1 MLLDKGLQPKNT
13 VLTEREI
20 LLTTIIVIVNS
31 NKRSTGDD
39 GDTCAEGNENINEQ
53 LMVLSLKINWKS
65 VFFLS
70 ELNNSIV
77 K

>member
-1 MLLDKGLQPKNT
+1 MLLDIGLQPKNT

-20 LLTTIIVIVNS
+20 LLTTIIVNS
-31 NKRSTGDD
+31 SKRSTGDD

-70 ELNNSIV
+70 ELNNGIV